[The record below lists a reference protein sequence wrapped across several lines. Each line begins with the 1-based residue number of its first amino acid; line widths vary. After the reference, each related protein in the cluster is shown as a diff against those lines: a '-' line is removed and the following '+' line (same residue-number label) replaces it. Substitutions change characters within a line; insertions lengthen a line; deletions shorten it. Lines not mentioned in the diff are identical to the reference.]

1 MDPKIIKTEVEHKAY
16 LAEVERLAAEDPHPG
31 TPDGD
36 RLELLAKLV
45 EDYEK
50 EKFRFARPD
59 PVAAIKF
66 RMEEKGLKQK
76 DLVAIMGGKN
86 RVSEV
91 LAGKRSLT
99 LSMVRALSDELHIPI
114 DLLIQVSSPSQADE
128 DDLDSMDEAR
138 IPIALILRSGQFPE
152 HEATR
157 LTSSAI
163 VQRYLRPKHGPLFL
177 KQTIT
182 YGATPSTNK
191 TNLKIW
197 VGRVRELAHQAKR
210 KRGVWRPDT
219 LSVEFLTYVARLS
232 WSETGPRLA
241 QQFLAEKGIALVI
254 LPHYPQTKLDGAAMQ
269 DQEGA
274 PVIGLTIRH
283 DRLDNFWFTLLH
295 ELVHAWKH
303 LPERGMA
310 ITDEEVD
317 KGHDG
322 DDAKEAEANRMARD
336 AFIPRALWARSEAYL
351 RPSHESIRELA
362 NRLHISPAIV
372 AGRLRHEK
380 SRYAAF
386 GKLVGYR
393 QVRKLFPEVTWS

>member
-1 MDPKIIKTEVEHKAY
+1 MDLKIIKTEVEYKAY
-16 LAEVERLAAEDPHPG
+16 LTEVERLAAEDPELG
-31 TPDGD
+31 TSDGD

-50 EKFRFARPD
+50 ERFRFVRPD

-91 LAGKRSLT
+91 LSGKRPLT
-99 LSMVRALSDELHIPI
+99 LAMVRALSEELRIPT
-114 DLLIQVSSPSQADE
+114 DLLIQESSPSQDDE
-128 DDLDSMDEAR
+128 YEFDSTDEAR
-138 IPIALILRSGQFPE
+138 IPIAQILRSGQFPE
-152 HEATR
+152 HEATM
-157 LTSSAI
+157 LTTSAI
-163 VQRYLRPKHGPLFL
+163 VQRYLKPKHGPLYL

-191 TNLKIW
+191 TNLKMW
-197 VGRVRELAHQAKR
+197 VGRVRELAHQSKR
-210 KRGVWRPDT
+210 KRGVWRPGT
-219 LSVEFLTYVARLS
+219 LSEEFLAYVARLS
-232 WSETGPRLA
+232 WSETGPRLV
-241 QQFLAEKGIALVI
+241 QEFLAEKGIALVI
-254 LPHYPQTKLDGAAMQ
+254 LPHYPQTKLDGAAMR

-303 LPERGMA
+303 LPELGMA

-322 DDAKEAEANRMARD
+322 DDAKEAEANRLARD
-336 AFIPRALWARSEAYL
+336 AFIPRAIWTRSDACL
-351 RPSHESIRELA
+351 RPSQETIQGLA
-362 NRLHISPAIV
+362 NR
-372 AGRLRHEK
+372 
-380 SRYAAF
+380 
-386 GKLVGYR
+386 
-393 QVRKLFPEVTWS
+393 